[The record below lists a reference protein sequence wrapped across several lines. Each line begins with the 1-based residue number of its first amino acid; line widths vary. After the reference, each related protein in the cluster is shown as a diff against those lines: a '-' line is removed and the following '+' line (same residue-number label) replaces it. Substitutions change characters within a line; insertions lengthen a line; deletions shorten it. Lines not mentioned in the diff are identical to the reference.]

1 MRFWDSSALV
11 PLLTRES
18 TSESLQALVDE
29 DPDIVTWWATDI
41 ECASALARRERLGAD
56 PASQTDA
63 FARLDAIARDWQSVE
78 PSTSVKAAAR
88 RVVRT
93 HDLRAGDALQLAAA
107 IVASVDQPQALSVV
121 TLDGRL
127 ALAASREGFPI
138 LPR

>member
-18 TSESLQALVDE
+18 TSKSLQALVDE

-41 ECASALARRERLGAD
+41 ECASALAHRERLGAD
-56 PASQTDA
+56 PEPQTDA
-63 FARLDAIARDWQSVE
+63 FSRLDAIARDWQSVE

-107 IVASVDQPQALSVV
+107 IVASVNQPQALSVV
-121 TLDGRL
+121 TLDERL